1 MQFLNRLLEWSIVIV
16 SQPTIILSTI
26 PTMENPDINSL
37 NPVITVQ
44 LSSELYATLREQ
56 VKITGQTETEL
67 VIKGLQHVLEPTDHQ
82 KAEKD
87 RFEILEATLEAKL
100 KRYVDSLI
108 KDRQSHVVA
117 NPETSD
123 RKLFERVLP
132 IPTIRPLQVGDRV
145 LVLEPDSAYYMAK
158 LLVIRTSLI
167 RATVDTDTGE
177 KTFLKRDLRFVES
190 VPKE

>member
-1 MQFLNRLLEWSIVIV
+1 
-16 SQPTIILSTI
+16 
-26 PTMENPDINSL
+26 MESPDINSL
-37 NPVITVQ
+37 NHVISVQ
-44 LSSELYATLREQ
+44 LSSELYETLREQ

-67 VIKGLQHVLEPTDHQ
+67 VIKGLQHVLEQTDHQ

-87 RFEILEATLEAKL
+87 RFEILEATLEARL

-108 KDRQSHVVA
+108 KDRQGNNVIA

-145 LVLEPDSAYYMAK
+145 LILESDSPYYMAK

-177 KTFLKRDLRFVES
+177 KTFLKRDLRFVEAAS
-190 VPKE
+190 KQ

>member
-1 MQFLNRLLEWSIVIV
+1 
-16 SQPTIILSTI
+16 
-26 PTMENPDINSL
+26 MESPDINSL
-37 NPVITVQ
+37 NHLVTVQ
-44 LSSELYATLREQ
+44 LSSELYTALLEQ

-67 VIKGLQHVLEPTDHQ
+67 VIKGLQHVLNQTAHH

-87 RFEILEATLEAKL
+87 RFEILEANLEATLEKKL
-100 KRYVDSLI
+100 KQYVDSLV
-108 KDRQSHVVA
+108 KDRQNNNVIA

-123 RKLFERVLP
+123 RKSFERVLP

-145 LVLEPDSAYYMAK
+145 LILEPDSAYYMAK

-177 KTFLKRDLRFVES
+177 KTFLKRDLRFVEAA
-190 VPKE
+190 PKQ